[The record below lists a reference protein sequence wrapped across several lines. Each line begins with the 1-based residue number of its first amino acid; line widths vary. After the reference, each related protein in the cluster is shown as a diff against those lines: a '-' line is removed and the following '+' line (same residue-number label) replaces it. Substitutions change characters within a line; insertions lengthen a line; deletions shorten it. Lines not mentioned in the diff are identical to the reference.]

1 MGNIYIL
8 KEVIHPTIKDTHPIL
23 SPRKYQIYPKP
34 FSTFASHPC
43 THSAPASCR
52 QHKPTHP
59 LSHDA
64 CKPVTGLWSLVLGLG
79 FRKHTDT

>member
-43 THSAPASCR
+43 THSAPTR
-52 QHKPTHP
+52 VVGNTNPPTP
-59 LSHDA
+59 
-64 CKPVTGLWSLVLGLG
+64 
-79 FRKHTDT
+79 FRTMHANL